1 MMTHVKSVAPSLLAS
16 LRKSSA
22 LHTLI
27 VMLCAG
33 EFFGVGS
40 EIKSVV
46 STTSMLSGVITRF
59 E

>member
-1 MMTHVKSVAPSLLAS
+1 MMMHVKSVAPSSLAS

-22 LHTLI
+22 SHTLI

-33 EFFGVGS
+33 ELFGVGS
-40 EIKSVV
+40 EVKSIV
-46 STTSMLSGVITRF
+46 STTSMLSGVVTRF